1 MFNLFDLQA
10 VQLRLYTING
20 KMVVCQ
26 SVVLQ
31 IYTVKKHKWFGSDRF
46 LRLCL
51 LLLLAAE
58 GWCRLQYACSLD
70 EIGGTPSKMWI
81 SNHEHVVLMGF
92 FTLALAGRG
101 GRGRFS
107 GGGRGYSRGGGD
119 EYNSNRGRSNGY
131 GRAPHQERGI
141 LGSHTPRN

>member
-1 MFNLFDLQA
+1 
-10 VQLRLYTING
+10 
-20 KMVVCQ
+20 MVVCQ

-92 FTLALAGRG
+92 LHWHWQGGEDVAVSVVEAGDIREVEAMSTIVTVGGQTVTVVLLTKRG
-101 GRGRFS
+101 A
-107 GGGRGYSRGGGD
+107 Y
-119 EYNSNRGRSNGY
+119 
-131 GRAPHQERGI
+131 
-141 LGSHTPRN
+141 LGATPQGTDSVQQQT